1 MARKPGKPN
10 FNQALEILRAHSFDV
25 GTYPGAS
32 GAMLVTKY
40 GAGAVLIPA
49 ADPNLP
55 GALVISPGIMMQGE
69 VARLVDHGY
78 QKFFTAAHHELPAMA
93 NHLQAVHKFSE
104 ELKELTGVESL
115 YNESLGTVSDVY
127 LYDRLKGRADVKPGA
142 GKEQLPA
149 GH

>member
-25 GTYPGAS
+25 SAYPGAS

-78 QKFFTAAHHELPAMA
+78 QKFFTAADHELPAMA